1 MIVMIVVMLDAVP
14 VERHGLFDFSGG
26 VVLNYQSVRKSH
38 RHYHREEEG
47 QQRQYAMAS
56 IIWNLLLSTRTSIVI
71 TNPNLVKYLI
81 FQLFAEAILLC
92 TLFILSAILLTE
104 EWYYRC
110 KVWERQRVQRQNKLI
125 LES

>member
-1 MIVMIVVMLDAVP
+1 
-14 VERHGLFDFSGG
+14 
-26 VVLNYQSVRKSH
+26 
-38 RHYHREEEG
+38 
-47 QQRQYAMAS
+47 MAS

-71 TNPNLVKYLI
+71 TNPDLVKYLI